1 MYMNKFLKVLNVC
14 RWIIVICCPIAFFV
28 VAIVCRYQ
36 QIHYNAQTGELFV
49 TGFAIIV
56 ISFGC
61 GMCLGFPK
69 DYVEISEKIK
79 ASDDKYELNRWHRKF
94 TNVVMS
100 NVGSIVLI
108 FGGIMMLLR

>member
-1 MYMNKFLKVLNVC
+1 MNKSLKLLNII
-14 RWIIVICCPIAFFV
+14 RWIIVISCPIAFFI

-49 TGFAIIV
+49 TAFAIIV
-56 ISFGC
+56 ICFGF

-69 DYVEISEKIK
+69 DYVEISEKLK
-79 ASDDKYELNRWHRKF
+79 AADDKYELYRWRRKL
-94 TNVVMS
+94 TNVLMS

-108 FGGIMMLLR
+108 FGGIMMLMR